1 MSFLP
6 ETYTVP
12 ESASGYMKLKQ
23 GSNRF
28 RILSP
33 AIVGFE
39 YWNKENK
46 PVRSRENWDL
56 IPQDIKLAS
65 DGMPTPIKHF
75 WAFVVWNYN
84 ENLVQILEI
93 TQATIQRGLKIK
105 IDNREG
111 KATDNDFI
119 ITRTGE
125 GMDTEYDIDV
135 AEASPLKAEIEI
147 AYKAKKIDLEALFS
161 GGDPFATTMQNQPV
175 ESKSEASTK
184 AVNPKDIHYRLLL
197 EAHPLFGVSIRI
209 VRPKLI
215 YLH

>member
-6 ETYTVP
+6 TSYNVP

-23 GSNRF
+23 GANRF

-33 AIVGFE
+33 AITGFE
-39 YWNKENK
+39 YWNKDNK
-46 PVRSRENWDL
+46 PVRSKTNWDL
-56 IPQDIKLAS
+56 IPQDIKVGN
-65 DGMPTPIKHF
+65 DGMPTAIKHF

-84 ENLVQILEI
+84 ENLIQILEI

-111 KATDNDFI
+111 KATENDFI

-135 AEASPLKAEIEI
+135 AEASPLKHEIEI
-147 AYKAKKIDLEALFS
+147 AYKAKKMDLEALFT
-161 GGDPFATTMQNQPV
+161 GGDPFVTSMQSQPV
-175 ESKSEASTK
+175 ESKIEGNNE
-184 AVNPKDIHYRLLL
+184 VNVENIP
-197 EAHPLFGVSIRI
+197 F
-209 VRPKLI
+209 
-215 YLH
+215 